1 MNPRLQRIYY
11 GLPGWAR
18 TAAATAEGV
27 RLNWWRWGRESE
39 DLVAQ
44 ALERESWSVE
54 RWRSWQLEQL
64 AERLDHAARR
74 APYYRQYWSSR
85 RQRGDRR
92 SWERLEHWPL
102 LEKDT
107 VRRYGSALVA
117 EDESAGPYRMESTSG
132 TTGTPLRLWR
142 TRRTLIRRYAIYEAR
157 HRRWYGVSRGQRWA
171 MAGCQLV
178 AEPTSVEPPFWV
190 WNAAMR
196 QLYVSSYHL
205 APEQTVLS
213 LAAIKKYRCRHAWGH
228 PSSLALLAQGRG
240 YGEGAPQLSC
250 VVTNAEPLLSSQRSL
265 IEESF
270 GCRAYET
277 YGMVELVAAAGEC
290 QAGSL
295 HWFPEFGYIEALG
308 QDGEP
313 SPGGSGELVATSLLD
328 ADMPLIRYRT
338 GDAAAL
344 GQTSETCG
352 CGRGLPRL
360 SSIEGRRDD
369 IIYAAD
375 GGPVT
380 RLDPVFKG
388 DLPIREAQIVQE
400 RLGELL
406 VIVAPSEAWQR
417 SHETQIA
424 GALRDR
430 LGALD
435 IRFET
440 VSAIPRGS
448 NGKFR
453 SAVSR
458 LDHAAVAAA
467 ALAGSSSR

>member
-1 MNPRLQRIYY
+1 MNRRLRQIYY

-18 TAAATAEGV
+18 SAAATAEGL
-27 RLNWWRWGRESE
+27 RLNWWRWGKESE
-39 DLVAQ
+39 DLVAE
-44 ALERESWSVE
+44 ALERESWSAE

-64 AERLDHAARR
+64 AERLDHAARK

-85 RQRGDRR
+85 RQCGDRR

-102 LEKDT
+102 LEKDA
-107 VRRYGSALVA
+107 VRRFGSAFVA
-117 EDESAGPYRMESTSG
+117 EDESAGPYRIESTSG

-178 AEPTSVEPPFWV
+178 AEPASVKPPFWV

-196 QLYVSSYHL
+196 QLYVSAYHL
-205 APEQTVLS
+205 ASEQAAVS
-213 LAAIKKYRCRHAWGH
+213 LAAIKKYRCRYAWGY
-228 PSSLALLAQGRG
+228 PSSLALLAQGRESG
-240 YGEGAPQLSC
+240 MEAPQLSC
-250 VVTNAEPLLSSQRSL
+250 VVTNAEPLLTSQRSV
-265 IEESF
+265 IEGSF

-277 YGMVELVAAAGEC
+277 YGLVELVAAAGQC

-295 HWFPEFGYIEALG
+295 HWFPEFGYVEALG
-308 QDGEP
+308 PAGEP
-313 SPGGSGELVATSLLD
+313 SLEEPGELVATSLLD
-328 ADMPLIRYRT
+328 SDMPLIRYRT
-338 GDAAAL
+338 GDTAAL
-344 GQTSETCG
+344 SPTPDPCG
-352 CGRGLPRL
+352 CGRGLPQL
-360 SSIEGRRDD
+360 ASIEGRCED
-369 IIYAAD
+369 IVYSAD
-375 GGPVT
+375 GRPVA

-406 VIVAPSEAWQR
+406 VVVAPSRAWQR
-417 SHETQIA
+417 SHEAPIA
-424 GALRDR
+424 QSLRER
-430 LGALD
+430 LGDLD

-440 VSAIPRGS
+440 VAAIPRGA

-453 SAVSR
+453 SIVSR
-458 LDHAAVAAA
+458 LDHSPAA
-467 ALAGSSSR
+467 ALAASSSR

>member
-1 MNPRLQRIYY
+1 MNPGLRQVYY

-18 TAAATAEGV
+18 SAAATAQGF

-39 DLVAQ
+39 DLVAE
-44 ALERESWSVE
+44 ALEREAWSAE

-74 APYYRQYWSSR
+74 APYYRQYWSFR

-107 VRRYGSALVA
+107 VRRFGSSLIA
-117 EDESAGPYRMESTSG
+117 EDEPAGPYRIEATSG

-142 TRRTLIRRYAIYEAR
+142 TRRTLMRRYAIYEAR

-178 AEPTSVEPPFWV
+178 AEPTSEQPPFWV
-190 WNAAMR
+190 WNAVMR

-205 APEQTVLS
+205 APEQTALS
-213 LAAIKKYRCRHAWGH
+213 LAAIKKYRCRYAWGY
-228 PSSLALLAQGRG
+228 PSSLALLAQGPDVG
-240 YGEGAPQLSC
+240 HEAPQLSC
-250 VVTNAEPLLSSQRSL
+250 VVTNAEPLLASQRAL
-265 IEESF
+265 IEASF

-277 YGMVELVAAAGEC
+277 FGMVELVAAAGEC
-290 QAGSL
+290 RAGSL
-295 HWFPEFGYIEALG
+295 HWFPEFGYVESLG
-308 QDGEP
+308 RDGEP
-313 SPGGSGELVATSLLD
+313 TLDESGELVATSLLD
-328 ADMPLIRYRT
+328 SDMPLIRYRT
-338 GDAAAL
+338 GDSVAL
-344 GQTSETCG
+344 GQSSQTCA
-352 CGRGLPRL
+352 CGRGLPQI
-360 SSIEGRRDD
+360 SSIEGRSED
-369 IIYAAD
+369 IVYAAD
-375 GGPVT
+375 GRPVA

-406 VIVAPSEAWQR
+406 ILVAPSQGWQR
-417 SHETQIA
+417 AHETRIA
-424 GALRDR
+424 GALRER
-430 LGALD
+430 LGDLEF
-435 IRFET
+435 RFESVAT
-440 VSAIPRGS
+440 IPRGA

-453 SAVSR
+453 SIVSR
-458 LDHAAVAAA
+458 LHHAPAVAAA
-467 ALAGSSSR
+467 GSSPR

>member
-1 MNPRLQRIYY
+1 MNRALRQIYY
-11 GLPGWAR
+11 GLPSWAR
-18 TAAATAEGV
+18 SAAATAEGL

-44 ALERESWSVE
+44 AVERESWSAE
-54 RWRSWQLEQL
+54 RWRRWQPEQL
-64 AERLDHAARR
+64 AERLDHAARKV
-74 APYYRQYWSSR
+74 PYYRQYWSSQ

-102 LEKDT
+102 LEKDA
-107 VRRYGSALVA
+107 VRRCGSALVS
-117 EDESAGPYRMESTSG
+117 EDASAGPWRIELTSG

-178 AEPTSVEPPFWV
+178 ADPTSVEPPFWV

-205 APEQTVLS
+205 APEQTALS
-213 LAAIKKYRCRHAWGH
+213 LAAIKKYRCRLAWGH

-240 YGEGAPQLSC
+240 DGEGAPRLSC
-250 VVTNAEPLLSSQRSL
+250 VVTNSEPLLANQRSL
-265 IEESF
+265 IEGSF

-277 YGMVELVAAAGEC
+277 YGLVELVAAAGEC
-290 QAGSL
+290 QRGSL
-295 HWFPEFGYIEALG
+295 HWFPEFGYVEALG

-313 SPGGSGELVATSLLD
+313 SLNESGEIVATSLLD

-338 GDAAAL
+338 GDAVAL
-344 GQTSETCG
+344 GQTSEPCG

-369 IIYAAD
+369 IVYAAD
-375 GGPVT
+375 GRPVT
-380 RLDPVFKG
+380 RLDPVLKG

-406 VIVAPSEAWQR
+406 VIVAPSAQWR
-417 SHETQIA
+417 DSHEARIA
-424 GALRDR
+424 EALRDR
-430 LGALD
+430 LGDLD

-440 VSAIPRGS
+440 VSAIPRGP

-453 SAVSR
+453 GVVSR
-458 LDHAAVAAA
+458 LDHAAA
-467 ALAGSSSR
+467 ALASSSSR

>member
-1 MNPRLQRIYY
+1 MNRRLLQIYY

-18 TAAATAEGV
+18 SAAASAEGL
-27 RLNWWRWGRESE
+27 RLNRWRWGRESE
-39 DLVAQ
+39 DLVAE
-44 ALERESWSVE
+44 AIERESWSAE

-64 AERLDHAARR
+64 AERLDHAARK
-74 APYYRQYWSSR
+74 APYYRQYWSTR

-92 SWERLEHWPL
+92 TWERLEHWPL
-102 LEKDT
+102 LEKDI
-107 VRRYGSALVA
+107 VRRFGPALIA

-142 TRRTLIRRYAIYEAR
+142 TKRTLMRRYAIYEAR
-157 HRRWYGVSRGQRWA
+157 HRRWYGISRGHRWA

-178 AEPTSVEPPFWV
+178 AEPTSAQPPFWV

-205 APEQTVLS
+205 APEQAALS
-213 LAAIKKYRCRHAWGH
+213 LAAIKKYGCRYAWGY

-240 YGEGAPQLSC
+240 CRESAPQLSC
-250 VVTNAEPLLSSQRSL
+250 VVTNAEPLLVSQRSL
-265 IEESF
+265 IEKSF
-270 GCRAYET
+270 GCHAYET
-277 YGMVELVAAAGEC
+277 YGMVELVAAAGQC
-290 QAGSL
+290 PAGSL
-295 HWFPEFGYIEALG
+295 HWFPEFGYIEAIG
-308 QDGEP
+308 QNGEP
-313 SPGGSGELVATSLLD
+313 SLDESGELVATSLLD
-328 ADMPLIRYRT
+328 SGMPLIRYRT
-338 GDAAAL
+338 GDALAL
-344 GQTSETCG
+344 GQSSEICG

-360 SSIEGRRDD
+360 SSIEGRSED

-375 GGPVT
+375 GRPVA

-388 DLPIREAQIVQE
+388 DLPIREAQIIQE

-406 VIVAPSEAWQR
+406 VLVAPSEPWMR
-417 SHETQIA
+417 SHETRIA

-430 LGALD
+430 LGDLD

-440 VSAIPRGS
+440 VPTIPRGP

-453 SAVSR
+453 SIVSR
-458 LDHAAVAAA
+458 IHHSAAAVA
-467 ALAGSSSR
+467 GSSYR